1 MFVGLQV
8 RFMNPEKVKTSYHFK
23 YCLRVLA
30 RLPPAPNLPTI
41 IKRKAGKQLLFVQIL
56 SGHYL
61 LNLIEMCF
69 SFNLYSFLVLRAGA
83 YDQLKQNAT
92 KARIPFYG
100 SYTEVQT
107 IFNHKIPYVYLPG
120 WPCCDSQWWSGDVQ
134 RGGGGLLYLQL
145 SIFLINLWQ
154 GFEIIIVDTSGRH
167 KQEDSLF
174 EEMLAVRILTF
185 TISLLLIHIV
195 LLPFNVLFMSF
206 DHLGL
211 RSLSSLGI
219 G

>member
-1 MFVGLQV
+1 MKAYSPVKGRANVIMFVGLQV
-8 RFMNPEKVKTSYHFK
+8 RFMNPEKIKTSYHFK

-61 LNLIEMCF
+61 LNLINVC
-69 SFNLYSFLVLRAGA
+69 FNLYSFLVLRAGA

-107 IFNHKIPYVYLPG
+107 IFNHKKNFCLPG
-120 WPCCDSQWWSGDVQ
+120 
-134 RGGGGLLYLQL
+134 
-145 SIFLINLWQ
+145 
-154 GFEIIIVDTSGRH
+154 
-167 KQEDSLF
+167 
-174 EEMLAVRILTF
+174 
-185 TISLLLIHIV
+185 
-195 LLPFNVLFMSF
+195 
-206 DHLGL
+206 
-211 RSLSSLGI
+211 
-219 G
+219 

>member
-1 MFVGLQV
+1 M
-8 RFMNPEKVKTSYHFK
+8 
-23 YCLRVLA
+23 
-30 RLPPAPNLPTI
+30 
-41 IKRKAGKQLLFVQIL
+41 
-56 SGHYL
+56 
-61 LNLIEMCF
+61 
-69 SFNLYSFLVLRAGA
+69 LRAGA

-107 IFNHKIPYVYLPG
+107 IFNHKKTFVYQVDPVVIASDG
-120 WPCCDSQWWSGDVQ
+120 VEMFREEVVACYISSC
-134 RGGGGLLYLQL
+134 LYFDKL
-145 SIFLINLWQ
+145 SQ